1 MKLVQSFVV
10 IASVI
15 ASTAAFAQGKKT
27 GQSYRLPPYGMAGC
41 GLGSVIFSGDNTGL
55 NIKNNAMGPQ
65 LLAATTNNYFFPQ
78 TSAIT
83 SGTSNCTDTP
93 AGSEEAYRMERET
106 FVSMNLGDLNKEAS
120 KAEGNHL
127 RGLAEMIG
135 CGEESQF
142 LVFAAAAQAGH
153 GVIFSDANPA
163 NVSQRFIETARAS
176 DALKGCVRSR

>member
-1 MKLVQSFVV
+1 MKLVQSVLV

-15 ASTAAFAQGKKT
+15 ASTAAFAQGQKAK
-27 GQSYRLPPYGMAGC
+27 SYRLPPYGMAGC
-41 GLGSVIFSGDNTGL
+41 GLGATILGD
-55 NIKNNAMGPQ
+55 KNEVGPQ
-65 LLAATTNNYFFPQ
+65 LLAGTTNNYFFPQ

-106 FVSMNLGDLNKEAS
+106 FVSMNLGDLNKEVS
-120 KAEGNHL
+120 KAEGDHL

-135 CGEESQF
+135 CGEETQF
-142 LVFAAAAQAGH
+142 QVFAAAAQADH

-163 NVSQRFIETARAS
+163 NVSQRFLETARAS
-176 DALKGCVRSR
+176 DALKGCVGSR